1 MKDNDEPINEQQLQG
16 LALVQSVDDDGE
28 KAVEGQQ
35 GAQQGPDCHLTWPGC
50 TGLCFGGR
58 VCQSLRSIRPMCFC

>member
-16 LALVQSVDDDGE
+16 PASVQLVDNDGE

-35 GAQQGPDCHLTWPGC
+35 GAQQEPACHLTWPGC
-50 TGLCFGGR
+50 SGFCFGGR
-58 VCQSLRSIRPMCFC
+58 VCQSLGTITPMCFC